1 MKTIW
6 QMIKLKV
13 INNRK
18 LWICCLCIVA
28 MALLCFLSPFPSGD
42 PDEKE
47 TVLKVWLNIDR
58 EQLLQMDEMASIYSV
73 AAGFRNMEWFIVL
86 LPLVTVV
93 PGIFEFSEV
102 WFGGNFYLNA
112 LRGTKKQFARKW
124 LTESAWKAFLCV
136 GCGIVLYIVLVAV
149 KFLPLDA
156 YVNDVSE
163 SMVAIVYGETMFQ
176 RIGWLLLAIVH
187 TGLLGVVFAITALV
201 LTVLWEESF
210 FSISSLVLLEYFS
223 KKMASGYVG
232 VVYERYESGGL
243 PVPLKVRLV
252 EFLFPSNHLF
262 YDHSFQYA
270 FGVSYWGYAIF
281 ISLWMGGIALLFYW
295 QVRRRNA

>member
-1 MKTIW
+1 
-6 QMIKLKV
+6 MIKLKV

-42 PDEKE
+42 PDVKE
-47 TVLKVWLNIDR
+47 TVLKVWLSTDR
-58 EQLLQMDEMASIYSV
+58 AQLLQMDEMASIYSV

-86 LPLVTVV
+86 LPLVAVV

-102 WFGGNFYLNA
+102 WFGGNFFLNA

-124 LTESAWKAFLCV
+124 LIESAWKAFACV

-163 SMVAIVYGETMFQ
+163 SMIAMVYGEKLFQ
-176 RIGWLLLAIVH
+176 RIIWLLLAIVH
-187 TGLLGVVFAITALV
+187 TGLLAVVFAMTALV

-210 FSISSLVLLEYFS
+210 FAISSLVLLEYFS

-232 VVYERYESGGL
+232 VVYERYEAGGL
-243 PVPLKVRLV
+243 PVPLNVRLV

-262 YDHSFQYA
+262 YDRSFQYE

-281 ISLWMGGIALLFYW
+281 ISLWMCGIALLFYW

>member
-1 MKTIW
+1 MKTVW

-18 LWICCLCIVA
+18 LWICCLCVVA

-42 PDEKE
+42 PDVKE
-47 TVLKVWLNIDR
+47 SVLKVWLSTDR
-58 EQLLQMDEMASIYSV
+58 AQLLQMDEMASIYSV
-73 AAGFRNMEWFIVL
+73 AAEFRNMEWFIVL
-86 LPLVTVV
+86 LPLVAVV

-124 LTESAWKAFLCV
+124 LIENAWKAFVCV
-136 GCGIVLYIVLVAV
+136 GCGILLYIMLVAV
-149 KFLPLDA
+149 KFLPLNA

-163 SMVAIVYGETMFQ
+163 SMIVMVYGEMLLQ

-187 TGLLGVVFAITALV
+187 TGLLAAVFAITALV
-201 LTVLWEESF
+201 LTVLWGESF
-210 FSISSLVLLEYFS
+210 FAISSLVLLEYFS

-262 YDHSFQYA
+262 YDRSFQYE

-281 ISLWMGGIALLFYW
+281 IILWMGGIALLFCW

>member
-1 MKTIW
+1 MRTVW

-28 MALLCFLSPFPSGD
+28 MTLLCFLSPFPSGD
-42 PDEKE
+42 PDVKE
-47 TVLKVWLNIDR
+47 TVLKVWLSTDR

-86 LPLVTVV
+86 LPLVAVV

-102 WFGGNFYLNA
+102 WFGGNFYLTA

-124 LTESAWKAFLCV
+124 LLESAWKAFGCV
-136 GCGIVLYIVLVAV
+136 GSGIVLYIVLVAI

-156 YVNDVSE
+156 YINDVSE
-163 SMVAIVYGETMFQ
+163 SMIAMVYGETLFQ

-187 TGLLGVVFAITALV
+187 TGLLAVVFAITALV

-210 FSISSLVLLEYFS
+210 FAISSLVLLEYFS
-223 KKMASGYVG
+223 KKMASGYAG
-232 VVYERYESGGL
+232 VVYERYESSGQA
-243 PVPLKVRLV
+243 VPFKARMV

-262 YDHSFQYA
+262 YDRSFRYE

-295 QVRRRNA
+295 QMRRRNA

>member
-1 MKTIW
+1 MRAVW

-42 PDEKE
+42 PDVKE
-47 TVLKVWLNIDR
+47 TVLKVWLSTDR

-86 LPLVTVV
+86 LPLVAVV

-102 WFGGNFYLNA
+102 WFGGNFYLAA

-124 LTESAWKAFLCV
+124 VLECAWKAFLCV
-136 GCGIVLYIVLVAV
+136 GCGIVLCIVLVAI

-163 SMVAIVYGETMFQ
+163 SMIAMVYGETLLR

-187 TGLLGVVFAITALV
+187 TGLLAAVLAITALV
-201 LTVLWEESF
+201 LTVLWGESF
-210 FSISSLVLLEYFS
+210 FAISSLVLLEYFS

-232 VVYERYESGGL
+232 VVYERYEAGGL
-243 PVPLKVRLV
+243 PVPLNVRLV

-262 YDHSFQYA
+262 YDRSFQYE

-281 ISLWMGGIALLFYW
+281 ISLWIGGIALLFYW